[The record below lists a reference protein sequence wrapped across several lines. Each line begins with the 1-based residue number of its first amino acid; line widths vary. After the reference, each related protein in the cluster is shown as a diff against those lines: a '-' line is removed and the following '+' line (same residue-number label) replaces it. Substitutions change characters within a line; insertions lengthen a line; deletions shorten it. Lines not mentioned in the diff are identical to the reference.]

1 MSDATPVKPT
11 KVSEL
16 APGMEL
22 QGTVKRIELYGAFVD
37 VGVGS
42 DGLLHISQLGK
53 SKVNN
58 VEDVVKAGDT
68 ITVYVLKVETE
79 GGKNRIA
86 LSMVKPAA
94 VSWDSLKIGEQIKG
108 TVAKIE
114 NFGAF
119 VDIGAERLAMIHVS
133 ELAAGFVK
141 SPNDVVQVGQEVTAQ
156 IIQVDRKKK
165 RIDLSIKALTAAE
178 ESRSVR
184 EARQSAAA
192 DDEPDVAVP
201 SAMELAYNRAMAE
214 SGSSGKEVS
223 RRQRGNDR
231 RGDKRDRR
239 DRDSHDLEDL
249 FERTIRGGNR

>member
-16 APGMEL
+16 VPGMEL

-68 ITVYVLKVETE
+68 VTVYVLKVETE
-79 GGKNRIA
+79 GPKSRIA
-86 LSMVKPAA
+86 LSLVKPAA

-119 VDIGAERLAMIHVS
+119 IDIGAERLAMIHVS

-178 ESRSVR
+178 ETRSVK
-184 EARQSAAA
+184 EARQSVA
-192 DDEPDVAVP
+192 DEQESDVSVP

-214 SGSSGKEVS
+214 SGAVGKEVS
-223 RRQRGNDR
+223 RKQKGGER
-231 RGDKRDRR
+231 RDKRDRR
-239 DRDSHDLEDL
+239 GDRDRDLEDL
-249 FERTIRGGNR
+249 FERTIKGNR